1 MAGWHSAHTYG
12 YVVLY
17 SRIFSFPA
25 PTVQYR
31 QVGQAAAIIKG
42 CFRHGCLCGV
52 TLPGARTQQY
62 YACCDPTLS
71 RRQAWMSVLA
81 KSSRDLC
88 RAAAKALQYVRPASR
103 TRRLL
108 GAWSARPKDS
118 PLSWHGRSAYGGSSG
133 GRNQASCEKGGEEM
147 CVRRQCGCFTTA
159 MRQPCLDLGPVRQ
172 LIVPGGHQALVLHL
186 IHIHTQPTPTP
197 HNPTGHTP
205 VSLLPRLPGACL
217 TPLIMATRRR
227 LPCFCPLRLAAAL
240 SLLLASTHGFVLA
253 MALKTPK
260 PTFGGIAHAG
270 ILVSDTQAS
279 LVRSSSNLPLPLRRR
294 EKLMGVM
301 VVMMM
306 EDFTIGERPSF
317 TPCLPSHPLSLPS

>member
-1 MAGWHSAHTYG
+1 MYDLPPEQGGCWVLGRHGQRTRPCRGTAGRRMEGAREG
-12 YVVLY
+12 GIRLLARKEGRRCVCD
-17 SRIFSFPA
+17 
-25 PTVQYR
+25 
-31 QVGQAAAIIKG
+31 GNAAA
-42 CFRHGCLCGV
+42 
-52 TLPGARTQQY
+52 
-62 YACCDPTLS
+62 S
-71 RRQAWMSVLA
+71 
-81 KSSRDLC
+81 
-88 RAAAKALQYVRPASR
+88 
-103 TRRLL
+103 
-108 GAWSARPKDS
+108 
-118 PLSWHGRSAYGGSSG
+118 
-133 GRNQASCEKGGEEM
+133 
-147 CVRRQCGCFTTA
+147 RRQCGCFTTA